1 MRSRRFYKLLLPFIA
16 AIPFTDIKADSTGG
30 SALVINEI
38 MPANVDMF
46 LDPSFNYGSWIEIY
60 NTGDADIDISG
71 WYLSNDPADRTQ
83 CPLGNRSR
91 VIKSKGFLTLWFG
104 HVDSYCPDQIDF
116 KLENSYDDPTQT
128 SFVML
133 SDKDGNIR
141 ISESYPL
148 IPTRISW
155 ARKTDGANEWGLT
168 GYPTPTATNTT
179 SQFATQQLP
188 APQVDVDSK
197 LFTESFYI
205 YVDIPEGVTLHYTV
219 DCSLPVIGNPSL
231 KTSSG
236 GHTVD
241 STKVYRFRFYKD
253 GMLPSPVVTRTYI
266 KTANQYGVPVVSIVT
281 ANDNLYSTK
290 YGIWAKGPNGLAGNG
305 QTDLCNWN
313 RDWDRPASF
322 EVIDQS
328 GTMILN
334 QEVEICNAGR
344 YSRSYEPHSLK
355 IEVKKKYG
363 YGNYLPF
370 TPFSDKQYNKYKSLK
385 IRNGGN
391 SFQARFRD
399 AAIQQVVLR
408 SGVNL
413 ECQTYQPVHQYVNG
427 VYKGVLN
434 FRETNNK
441 DYAYSNY
448 GIDEED
454 VDFFKIDHKNGDTG
468 HGYGYIQSQGT
479 PDAWDEWFNLAKT
492 ANKEESYR
500 RICQLVD
507 VEEFAN
513 YMAIEF
519 LLYNSDWPRNNV
531 KVFRR
536 RPDGQF
542 RFILFDIDNILGFG
556 ANINDNP
563 FTVFDGEEYRTVIVT
578 LFHNMLKNST
588 FNKLFVDSY
597 CIMAGSVLQPDY
609 IKPII
614 NKLGTRAAREMTFN
628 NESPQS
634 DINMILNNITATYLE
649 SKLYQIKSW
658 SHITTT
664 CFYPV
669 KKTISSNL
677 PHATLTLN
685 GLPIPTGTFNGSVI
699 SESTVSAIA
708 PAGYT
713 FKEWRNSNGSTI
725 STNPSYKLK
734 NSMDETIKA
743 IFVRNESIPRPVRI
757 NEVSA
762 GNDIFINEDFKKHDW
777 IELYNITDNTY
788 DASGMYLSD
797 NRDKPHKYRIPDGTV
812 IPARGYLVI
821 WCDKDNG
828 TQLHANF
835 KLENKETGYV
845 MLTANDDSWTD
856 SLAYCP
862 HEDYQSVG
870 LYPDGGNTSYVFNRP
885 SIGTGNRHIYVDSLY
900 NKTIVTWN
908 TPIKENDR
916 KEVIFNLLGQPVQE
930 MQPGQIYI
938 RNRKKFI
945 YMP

>member
-1 MRSRRFYKLLLPFIA
+1 MRSRRFLKLLLPFIA
-16 AIPFTDIKADSTGG
+16 ANPFTDIKADSTTE

-60 NTGDADIDISG
+60 NTGDTDIDISG
-71 WYLSNDPADRTQ
+71 WYLSNDPSNRMQ

-91 VIKSKGFLTLWFG
+91 VIKAKGFLTLWFG
-104 HVDSYCPDQIDF
+104 HVESYCPDQIDF
-116 KLENSYDDPTQT
+116 KLENSYDDHTQT

-133 SDKDGNIR
+133 SDKDGNIS
-141 ISESYPL
+141 ISESYPF
-148 IPTRISW
+148 IPARISW
-155 ARKTDGANEWGLT
+155 ARKTDGGSEWGLT
-168 GYPTPTATNTT
+168 GYPTPKATNTT
-179 SQFATQQLP
+179 SQFASQQLP

-197 LFTESFYI
+197 LFTEQFYFYI
-205 YVDIPEGVTLHYTV
+205 DIPEGATLYYTN
-219 DCSLPVIGNPSL
+219 DCSLPVIGNPNL

-241 STKVYRFRFYKD
+241 GTKVYRFRFYKD
-253 GMLPSPVVTRTYI
+253 GMLPSPIVTRTYI
-266 KTANQYGVPVVSIVT
+266 KTDNQYGIPVISVVT
-281 ANDNLYSTK
+281 ANDNLYNTE

-328 GTMILN
+328 NRMILN
-334 QEVEICNAGR
+334 QEVEICNSGR

-363 YGNYLPF
+363 YDNYLPF
-370 TPFSDKQYNKYKSLK
+370 IPFSDKQYNKYKSLK

-448 GIDEED
+448 GMDEED
-454 VDFFKIDHKNGDTG
+454 VDFFKIDHKNGNTG
-468 HGYGYIQSQGT
+468 HGYGYIQSQGS
-479 PDAWDEWFNLAKT
+479 PDAWDEWFNLSKT
-492 ANKEESYR
+492 ANKEESYN

-536 RPDGQF
+536 QPDGQF

-563 FTVFDGEEYRTVIVT
+563 FMVFDGEEYRTVMVT

-609 IKPII
+609 IRPII
-614 NKLGTRAAREMTFN
+614 NELGTRAAREMAFN

-634 DINMILNNITATYLE
+634 DINMILNNITVSYLE
-649 SKLYQIKSW
+649 TKVYQLKSW
-658 SHITTT
+658 SYITTT
-664 CFYPV
+664 SFFPV
-669 KKTISSNL
+669 KKIISSNL
-677 PHATLTLN
+677 PHAILTLN
-685 GLPIPTGTFNGSVI
+685 GLPIPTGTFNGNVF

-708 PAGYT
+708 PPGYT
-713 FKEWRNSNGSTI
+713 FKEWRSSSGATVSTK
-725 STNPSYKLK
+725 PSYKLK
-734 NSMDETIKA
+734 SSMDETLKA
-743 IFVRNESIPRPVRI
+743 IFVSDDAVPIPVRI

-762 GNDIFINEDFKKHDW
+762 NNDIFINEDFKKHDW
-777 IELYNITDNTY
+777 IELYNITDNTF

-797 NRDKPHKYRIPDGTV
+797 NRDKPHKYRIPDGTT

-821 WCDKDNG
+821 WCDNDNG
-828 TQLHANF
+828 TQLHSNF
-835 KLENKETGYV
+835 KLSNKETNYV
-845 MLTANDDSWTD
+845 MLTASDDSWTD
-856 SLAYCP
+856 SLVYCY
-862 HEDYQSVG
+862 HEGYQSVG
-870 LYPDGGNTSYVFNRP
+870 LYPDGGNSSYVFNRP
-885 SIGTGNRHIYVDSLY
+885 SIGTRNRHIYADSLY
-900 NKTIVTWN
+900 SKTVVTWT
-908 TPIKENDR
+908 TPIIGKDR
-916 KEVIFNLLGQPVQE
+916 IEETFNLLGQPVQE